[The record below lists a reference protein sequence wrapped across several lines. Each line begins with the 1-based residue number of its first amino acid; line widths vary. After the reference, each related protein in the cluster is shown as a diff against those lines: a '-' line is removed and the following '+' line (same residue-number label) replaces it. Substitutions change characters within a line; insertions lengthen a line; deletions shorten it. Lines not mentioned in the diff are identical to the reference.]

1 MANRI
6 LQHLS
11 TPLLTYA
18 QLQSL
23 IGSPHDP
30 CPTCNGID
38 FGVTHKGEWICVDCD
53 PGRALAPKGIALSV
67 RLTRNAAGQIVA
79 ANREQLVKDTATTQ
93 AIQQAGASVIA
104 VDGHQWAA
112 WIDSYG
118 FHRFAN
124 LDYYG
129 FERCLQKASSKRPA
143 GEW

>member
-6 LQHLS
+6 LQHAS
-11 TPLLTYA
+11 TPLLTYT

-53 PGRALAPKGIALSV
+53 PGLALAPKGIALSV

-79 ANREQLVKDTATTQ
+79 ADREQLVKDSATTQ
-93 AIQQAGASVIA
+93 ALQQAGASVIT
-104 VDGHQWAA
+104 VDGQQWAA
-112 WIDSYG
+112 WVDDSG
-118 FHRFAN
+118 DRRFAN
-124 LDYYG
+124 IDYHGLD
-129 FERCLQKASSKRPA
+129 RCLQMASSKRPA
-143 GEW
+143 QGW